1 VFILLRGGWLVK
13 VNIIFCAALLAALLC
28 APRGDAAWIVEAD
41 NVAPAGKA
49 NDHFS
54 SLGHSLSTGFSTAA
68 GLTGNQSAFGNPANS
83 TGPDLYTFTYHV
95 GLDPDNTV
103 FVTGETLGNSTAS
116 DADGAGAGLPTY
128 AIADH
133 FASGKVGNRSG
144 IYNVYFTAPSSTN
157 VNALGS
163 TITVNSDDPAVVLN
177 PVNLNDT
184 GTGPDMVAGVPFTG
198 GANNRWLKI
207 ATVRLTAGNT
217 YTVTVQANANP
228 PDFVSQRA
236 HGVMWEFHLVPEP
249 GTAALV
255 GLAIVSAVGMLRR
268 RDG

>member
-1 VFILLRGGWLVK
+1 MRI
-13 VNIIFCAALLAALLC
+13 AALSCLLVLAAVGT
-28 APRGDAAWIVEAD
+28 AEAAWIVEAD

-49 NDHFS
+49 NDHFAATPANGFGLS
-54 SLGHSLSTGFSTAA
+54 STPSTAV

-95 GLDPDNTV
+95 GIDPDNTV
-103 FVTGETLGNSTAS
+103 FATGLTLGNSSAT
-116 DADGAGAGLPTY
+116 DVDGAGAGLPAYT
-128 AIADH
+128 IADH

-144 IYNVYFTAPSSTN
+144 IYNVYFTAPPTTN
-157 VNALGS
+157 ANAAGS
-163 TITVNSDDPAVVLN
+163 TITVTSDDVPVVLN
-177 PVNLNDT
+177 PVDVNN
-184 GTGPDMVAGVPFTG
+184 GATGPDTNPDVPFTG
-198 GANNRWLKI
+198 GVNSHWLKI

-249 GTAALV
+249 SSAMLG
-255 GLAIVSAVGMLRR
+255 GLACLGLLAARR
-268 RDG
+268 RVA